1 MAGIIAHRGA
11 SGLRPEN
18 TTAAFRKALEIGVA
32 GIELDV
38 QLSADGQIVVYHD
51 LRLKPEITRDG
62 SGEWLRH
69 QGPPV
74 HALTY
79 DELQSYDVGRLK
91 PGTRYARRYPEQ
103 VPVDGERI
111 PLLDHAITLLKDAG
125 TGETLWIE
133 LKTDAEQPEISG
145 DPEAL
150 ADAVVALLDEREFL
164 SRSILISF
172 DWRGLL
178 RARKQSPEA
187 GLGFLSVER
196 PWLDN
201 IRRRRGGSPWTAGFD
216 ARDFGGSLPRMVQAA
231 GGDYWSAHFRDV
243 SRNDLAEAHALGIG
257 TNLWTLRDLTDKRTF
272 GRLRADFIT
281 TDRPDWFR

>member
-1 MAGIIAHRGA
+1 M
-11 SGLRPEN
+11 
-18 TTAAFRKALEIGVA
+18 AAFRKALEIGVA

-38 QLSADGQIVVYHD
+38 QLSADGQIVVHHD

-62 SGEWLRH
+62 SGEWLRR
-69 QGPPV
+69 QGPPIN
-74 HALTY
+74 ALTY

-91 PGTRYARRYPEQ
+91 PGTPYARQYPEQ

-111 PLLDHAITLLKDAG
+111 PLLDDVVTLLKDAG
-125 TGETLWIE
+125 TGAILWIE

-145 DPEAL
+145 DPETL
-150 ADAVVALLDEREFL
+150 ADAVVALLGKQDFL

-178 RARKQSPEA
+178 RARKQSPETRF
-187 GLGFLSVER
+187 GFLSVER
-196 PWLDN
+196 RWLDN

-216 ARDFGGSLPRMVQAA
+216 VRDFGGSLPRMVQAA

-243 SRNDLAEAHALGIG
+243 SQDDLAEARALGIG
-257 TNLWTLRDLTDKRTF
+257 TNLWTLRDPADQSVF
-272 GRLRADFIT
+272 SRLQADFIT